1 MGKYNSKEM
10 AERSFGLDIRGKIAK
25 WENISINA
33 QIVSNASRYFKQ
45 ANLSQRAVSLKSDV
59 RSIAHRVASKKRLL

>member
-25 WENISINA
+25 WENISIKA